1 MFGISGFGGG
11 MPGFGG
17 GMPGMVGGMQGMGG
31 GMQGMGGGMQG
42 MGGGMPGIP
51 YQNMNMMNQGTNIGG
66 NWTSMY
72 NIGQTNNNNINNN
85 SQGIQMGNKK
95 NVVFKTTMGII
106 TNILIDYGKT
116 MTELLKVYLT
126 RVDKMELFNTKNTIA
141 FLFNAKKIE
150 WLDDTKVEI
159 FFRFT
164 PQPTIVVN
172 DMRGLIGA

>member
-1 MFGISGFGGG
+1 MFGTSGFGGG

-17 GMPGMVGGMQGMGG
+17 GMPGMGG
-31 GMQGMGGGMQG
+31 GMPGIGGGMPG
-42 MGGGMPGIP
+42 MVGGMPGIP
-51 YQNMNMMNQGTNIGG
+51 YQNMNMMNQGMNIGG

-85 SQGIQMGNKK
+85 FQGTQMGNKK

-164 PQPTIVVN
+164 PQPTVVVN